1 MNFFITLI
9 IDLSLLQDK
18 SWRPG
23 IIKFKTVEKIYHE
36 DNDTANQIDTMIE
49 TSTEIDTAK
58 NTNDK
63 EGKFIFTLIFT
74 ETAVFMSVCLC
85 NRCVTLLGISK
96 ISGVQRVFFR
106 CKGKGEFR
114 PTKF

>member
-1 MNFFITLI
+1 M
-9 IDLSLLQDK
+9 
-18 SWRPG
+18 
-23 IIKFKTVEKIYHE
+23 EKIYHE

-74 ETAVFMSVCLC
+74 EAAVFMSVCLC
-85 NRCVTLLGISK
+85 NRLSNNLEYYYFVGNK
-96 ISGVQRVFFR
+96 VKRVFFR